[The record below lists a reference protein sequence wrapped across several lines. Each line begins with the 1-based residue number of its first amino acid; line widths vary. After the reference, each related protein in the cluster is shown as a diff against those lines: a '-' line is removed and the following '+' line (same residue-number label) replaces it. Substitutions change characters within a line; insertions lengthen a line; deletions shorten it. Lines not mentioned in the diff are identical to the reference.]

1 MGSGIDSAVVVGEG
15 RAAYDALLAQVY
27 EASFSGRKPP
37 ARPRRVIEESWTRV
51 RRRGLRHT
59 SPLPDPT
66 DPHEEAE
73 HRHLRDAYG
82 AALAHTQPLIDDG
95 MTMVVL
101 SDQRGRLLDAIG
113 RGSVRSHADE
123 IGFSEGRLWSETSI
137 GTNAIGT
144 ALIARRAVA
153 VHGAEHYR
161 LDQHAWSCAAA
172 PVRDPR
178 SGTIVGAI
186 DLSTAADAA
195 HPTMLALASSL
206 AHAASLELERRH
218 HAGLERLRSAALA
231 MAREQLDPWI
241 AVDRWGWVAD
251 AHRADVGA
259 RVPLS
264 SPLAEGIHWIP
275 PWGEVV
281 AEPLGAGWILRPA
294 LGHVAVTTEAKV
306 EIHQGSQGA
315 RLWVTAGAHRRS
327 LAVTPRQA
335 QILGLL
341 SSRPSG
347 FSAPE
352 LSAVLYGTPEKDVTV
367 RAEISRLRRQ
377 LGGLIA
383 AHPYRFADGVQV
395 SVVAAE

>member
-1 MGSGIDSAVVVGEG
+1 M
-15 RAAYDALLAQVY
+15 
-27 EASFSGRKPP
+27 
-37 ARPRRVIEESWTRV
+37 IEESWTRV

-161 LDQHAWSCAAA
+161 RDQHAWSCAAA

-178 SGTIVGAI
+178 SGAIAGAI
-186 DLSTAADAA
+186 DLSTTTDAA

-218 HAGLERLRSAALA
+218 HASLERLRSAALS
-231 MAREQLDPWI
+231 MAREQPEPWI
-241 AVDRWGWVAD
+241 AVDTWGWVAD

-264 SPLAEGIHWIP
+264 SALSEGIHWIP
-275 PWGEVV
+275 PWGEVA
-281 AEPLGAGWILRPA
+281 AEPLGGGWLLRPA
-294 LGHVAVTTEAKV
+294 LGRAAVAAETKV
-306 EIHQGSQGA
+306 EIHHGSQGV

-335 QILGLL
+335 QILDLL
-341 SSRPSG
+341 NSHPAG

-367 RAEISRLRRQ
+367 RAEFSRLRRQ

-383 AHPYRFADGVQV
+383 AHPYRFADGVRV
-395 SVVAAE
+395 SVFAAE